1 MEPRRRVGGH
11 PSFGCR
17 HRRPTFVRNRVEA
30 EPKGGRRITTFA
42 TGVIRWPLFFTVRS
56 FFPPACSLP
65 LYNPALELD
74 LMRTWRP
81 ILVFGGFIALF
92 GVSGVRPALAQLS
105 PTTEEEQQAKN
116 RWAEGKSYA
125 VAGNYEAAR
134 VAFKQAYTI
143 FPHPAILQNLGEVE
157 LRTGRLV
164 EASRHLAAF
173 LRTDAARSAAQREA
187 AKKSLERASEK
198 LGSIVVETNVP
209 DAEVRIDDEVVGRS
223 PFEGLNWY
231 VEPGP
236 HVVNARKTG
245 YLDGSEKVNI
255 VAGPPKNV
263 FVRLA
268 RVLGPLPDDSPAPA
282 AVAPVAPVV
291 SLASPVPPPA
301 ASEIRTTSGGI
312 QPRTVVLIAGATIT
326 VGAAAL
332 GIGFASKVSSESE
345 QLSSVTSQLP
355 LPPGGSPSTACFEP
369 KTPQLMTSCAWIAS
383 YNQGIRKDRL
393 VRDVAFI
400 AAAGFGM
407 ATVATFFLWH
417 PANSDVSVA
426 PILSPHI
433 AGLEWSGTF

>member
-1 MEPRRRVGGH
+1 
-11 PSFGCR
+11 
-17 HRRPTFVRNRVEA
+17 
-30 EPKGGRRITTFA
+30 
-42 TGVIRWPLFFTVRS
+42 
-56 FFPPACSLP
+56 
-65 LYNPALELD
+65 
-74 LMRTWRP
+74 MRTWRS
-81 ILVFGGFIALF
+81 ILVLCGFVALS
-92 GVSGVRPALAQLS
+92 GVSGVRPASAQLS

-187 AKKSLERASEK
+187 AKSRSSAPPRS
-198 LGSIVVETNVP
+198 SDRFVVETNVP

-245 YLDGSEKVNI
+245 YLDGSEKVTV

-268 RVLGPLPDDSPAPA
+268 RVLGRSPTTPRPRLLLLLPSFRSLRLFPL
-282 AVAPVAPVV
+282 
-291 SLASPVPPPA
+291 
-301 ASEIRTTSGGI
+301 R
-312 QPRTVVLIAGATIT
+312 
-326 VGAAAL
+326 
-332 GIGFASKVSSESE
+332 
-345 QLSSVTSQLP
+345 
-355 LPPGGSPSTACFEP
+355 
-369 KTPQLMTSCAWIAS
+369 
-383 YNQGIRKDRL
+383 
-393 VRDVAFI
+393 
-400 AAAGFGM
+400 
-407 ATVATFFLWH
+407 
-417 PANSDVSVA
+417 
-426 PILSPHI
+426 
-433 AGLEWSGTF
+433 